1 MLRISIIIFVVI
13 LAVSCKKDT
22 TAVPPGPVIE
32 IPVGTLKLIAS
43 YDIYVTEP
51 SGLSFGSDKTTLLT
65 VSDNTNQVFEMDLQG
80 NIIRTL
86 NYAGK
91 DLEGVTYNP
100 DEDIVAVVEE
110 ADREVTLIDYSS
122 GNKIETYKI
131 NIPSN
136 SPNSGLEGISYN
148 TNNKLYYIVNE
159 VNPDLLITWDPIT
172 GILGEETLSFAID
185 YSGIF
190 ADADHSLLWFVS
202 DQAKSIYKCD
212 YNARVLEIF
221 NLDALKY
228 EGIVVDGNMI
238 YMVNDATGKL
248 YHYQIVN

>member
-1 MLRISIIIFVVI
+1 MGRISIIIFVAL

-22 TAVPPGPVIE
+22 TAVTPWPVIE
-32 IPVGTLKLIAS
+32 IPVGTLELIAS
-43 YDIYVTEP
+43 YNINVTEP
-51 SGLSFGSDKTTLLT
+51 SGLSFGPDKTTLLT
-65 VSDNTNQVFEMDLQG
+65 VSDNTNQVFEMDMQG

-100 DEDIVAVVEE
+100 DENIVAVVEE
-110 ADREVTLIDYSS
+110 ADREVTLIDYAS
-122 GNKIETYKI
+122 GNKLETYEI

-136 SPNSGLEGISYN
+136 SPNSGIEGISYN

-159 VNPDLLITWDPIT
+159 VNPDLLIIWDPIT
-172 GILGEETLSFAID
+172 GIIGEETLTFAID
-185 YSGIF
+185 YSGIYV
-190 ADADHSLLWFVS
+190 DVDRSLLWFIS

-212 YNARVLEIF
+212 YNTKVLEIF
-221 NLDALKY
+221 KLDALKY
-228 EGIVVDGNMI
+228 EGIVVDGNMM
-238 YMVNDATGKL
+238 YLVNDATGKL